1 LLHKGWSE
9 SPRPLRFL
17 QHPLIS
23 SHLHKMLHR
32 TICALSAADRLLS
45 RGNAMTFVRRF
56 VTALAALSMSGAMLS
71 LALV

>member
-1 LLHKGWSE
+1 
-9 SPRPLRFL
+9 
-17 QHPLIS
+17 
-23 SHLHKMLHR
+23 MLHR